1 MANTLTFFTT
11 QEELESLTGL
21 SKERFQENGFT
32 FNDFSFGFVSD
43 ETYMALEDP
52 DADMFDRIDDSAPV
66 YVYDLLF
73 TMDGSGSGVRH
84 VEYRGKHYYIKC
96 NS

>member
-1 MANTLTFFTT
+1 MTTFTFFTT

-21 SKERFQENGFT
+21 SKEHFQENGFT
-32 FNDFSFGFVSD
+32 FNDFSYGFVS
-43 ETYMALEDP
+43 EENYMTLEDP
-52 DADMFDRIDDSAPV
+52 AADMFDRIDASAPV
-66 YVYDLLF
+66 YVYDILF

-84 VEYRGKHYYIKC
+84 VEYHGKHYYIKC

>member
-1 MANTLTFFTT
+1 MTAFTFFTST
-11 QEELESLTGL
+11 EELEILTGL
-21 SKERFQENGFT
+21 LKENLPENGFT
-32 FNDFSFGFVSD
+32 FNDFSYGFVSD
-43 ETYMALEDP
+43 ENYMALEDSA
-52 DADMFDRIDDSAPV
+52 ADMFDRIDVSAPV
-66 YVYDLLF
+66 YAYDILF